1 MYNNNRKYIYKEEE
15 EERIDETGEGRL
27 RGGCVRFPSSTPQGS
42 FYLVDG
48 NTQTKK
54 RIKEFHQIID
64 APLSRRAELFV
75 FTSAL
80 RRPRIFTFPR
90 INQHQHHDLLNT
102 FLYCYA
108 R

>member
-54 RIKEFHQIID
+54 RKKTKKKKNKTTNSTCRKTTRAMRHHHRFLVFLLSAYQII
-64 APLSRRAELFV
+64 SRIYL
-75 FTSAL
+75 
-80 RRPRIFTFPR
+80 
-90 INQHQHHDLLNT
+90 
-102 FLYCYA
+102 
-108 R
+108 

>member
-54 RIKEFHQIID
+54 RKKTKKKKIKQQILRVEKPQGLCAIIIVF
-64 APLSRRAELFV
+64 LF
-75 FTSAL
+75 FYFL
-80 RRPRIFTFPR
+80 RIK
-90 INQHQHHDLLNT
+90 
-102 FLYCYA
+102 
-108 R
+108 